1 MKNIKSKEDLIRLGF
16 FSLAL
21 SNGLIDKSE
30 VIKWADK
37 ILSETPN
44 PDYVIIELSL
54 LGNTNVKEIISILNK
69 YIEGNP
75 HKTSA
80 RIVLGMLYKLY
91 NNEQIPLKKA
101 LKIFSSLYQDSNL
114 TEYEKNI
121 LDRFDFLYELAE
133 NEILGSFKEVKKYLS
148 LFLEIYKEFNI
159 DDRNNWEILNK
170 SIEEKFKNGFFQPV
184 FSEYGLGFLIEHE
197 ANRFE

>member
-1 MKNIKSKEDLIRLGF
+1 MENIKSKEDLIRLRF

-44 PDYVIIELSL
+44 PDYAIIELSL
-54 LGNTNVKEIISILNK
+54 LGNTNVKEIISTLNR
-69 YIEGNP
+69 YIGSNS

-91 NNEQIPLKKA
+91 NDKKISIESINLCKKA
-101 LKIFSSLYQDSNL
+101 KM
-114 TEYEKNI
+114 
-121 LDRFDFLYELAE
+121 
-133 NEILGSFKEVKKYLS
+133 
-148 LFLEIYKEFNI
+148 
-159 DDRNNWEILNK
+159 
-170 SIEEKFKNGFFQPV
+170 
-184 FSEYGLGFLIEHE
+184 
-197 ANRFE
+197 